1 MLNDKTKEAVKNFI
15 AKLGIEL
22 PAKPVVKL
30 EDVTLMDGTIL
41 TVDAME
47 VGSPATFTGADG
59 IAIPADGEYEVK
71 ADGSSIVCVAGVVTE
86 IKPASADVQP
96 ETPEVAPVESEMKTM
111 LSKLSERLDA
121 IEKNSAKVATL
132 EAQLSENKKGL
143 VVALEAI
150 EEFNTTAVAVSL
162 EANKKSK
169 PTELE
174 FSKMT
179 EHQKYQIAKYGEIK
193 Y

>member
-22 PAKPVVKL
+22 PAKLVVKL
-30 EDVTLMDGTIL
+30 EDVALIDGTML
-41 TVDAME
+41 MVDKLE
-47 VGSPATFTGADG
+47 VGAKADFMGADG
-59 IAIPADGEYEVK
+59 IAIPAEGEYEVK

-96 ETPEVAPVESEMKTM
+96 ETPEVPAAESEMKTM